1 MLGNGEEVFLKQLE
15 VKKNQEV
22 GGIPEYSKDDSFI
35 QNSEVS
41 HSEMRILGSG
51 KDKVS
56 LPISFVK
63 PSAGTGWFIFLIKRL
78 AFCFLFR
85 VKQFKSFKVIYW
97 SYLPETTNFHL
108 SF

>member
-41 HSEMRILGSG
+41 HSEMGILGSG

-78 AFCFLFR
+78 ALCFLF
-85 VKQFKSFKVIYW
+85 
-97 SYLPETTNFHL
+97 
-108 SF
+108 